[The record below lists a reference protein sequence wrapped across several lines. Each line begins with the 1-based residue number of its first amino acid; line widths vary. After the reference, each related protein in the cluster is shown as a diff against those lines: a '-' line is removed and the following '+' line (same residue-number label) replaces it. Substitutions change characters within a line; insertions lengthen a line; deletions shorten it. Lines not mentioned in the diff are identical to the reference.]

1 MRIDRLDGIRAVAIF
16 MVLLFH
22 QRSLAFGWT
31 GVDLFF
37 VLSGFLITGILR
49 KTRTNQN
56 YWSRFYSRRA
66 ARILP
71 PVLLLMFLYSLAAK
85 PQLPTI
91 LGYTLFAGNV
101 MNRTVYSKSVL
112 APLWSLAVEEHF
124 YLLWP
129 VVVLMFDRR
138 KLIIGLVALLVA
150 EPILRAALTPFTAS
164 NELFYYLT
172 PFRMDSLAAG
182 SLLALLTEGDV
193 TIPVQR
199 WAGWY
204 ALILASSSWVLH
216 HSIPSFG
223 RHGNSVGFNSLG
235 YSLVSA
241 TYLCLVACVLSL
253 KGGIANTV
261 LSWKPLTYLGRI
273 SYGAYLLDIP
283 VITSIDYVAQGSIQL
298 TTARRLLPI
307 DLVVIFGLAA
317 LSFHFIEQPIIRFAR
332 IRSEIIV
339 EGASVGGIPRTKTAA
354 LASPIQV
361 KRQK

>member
-1 MRIDRLDGIRAVAIF
+1 MRIDRLDGIRAVAVF

-22 QRSLAFGWT
+22 QRSFALGWT

-71 PVLLLMFLYSLAAK
+71 PVLLLMFLYCLAAK

-91 LGYTLFAGNV
+91 LGYTLFGGNV
-101 MNRTVYSKSVL
+101 MNLTVYGKSVL

-124 YLLWP
+124 YLVWP
-129 VVVLMFDRR
+129 IVVLMFDRR
-138 KLIIGLVALLVA
+138 KLIIVLIALLVA
-150 EPILRAALTPFTAS
+150 EPILRAALTPFTTS
-164 NELFYYLT
+164 NEPFYFLT

-193 TIPVQR
+193 AIPIR

-204 ALILASSSWVLH
+204 ALILASSLWVLH

-223 RHGNSVGFNSLG
+223 RHANSVGFNFLG

-241 TYLCLVACVLSL
+241 TYLCLVAWVLSL
-253 KGGIANTV
+253 NGGIANTV

-283 VITSIDYVAQGSIQL
+283 VIKSIDYIAQRSIQL

-317 LSFHFIEQPIIRFAR
+317 LSFHFIEQPIIRFVR
-332 IRSEIIV
+332 IRS
-339 EGASVGGIPRTKTAA
+339 
-354 LASPIQV
+354 
-361 KRQK
+361 

>member
-22 QRSLAFGWT
+22 QRSFAFGWT

-49 KTRTNQN
+49 RTRTNQN

-71 PVLLLMFLYSLAAK
+71 PVLLLMFVYCLAAK

-101 MNRTVYSKSVL
+101 MNRTVYGKSVL

-124 YLLWP
+124 YLVWP
-129 VVVLMFDRR
+129 IVVLMFDRR

-164 NELFYYLT
+164 NEPFYFLT

-193 TIPVQR
+193 AIPVR

-204 ALILASSSWVLH
+204 ALILASSLWVLH

-241 TYLCLVACVLSL
+241 TYLCLVAWVLSL
-253 KGGIANTV
+253 NGGIANTV

-283 VITSIDYVAQGSIQL
+283 VITSIDYIAQRSIQL

-332 IRSEIIV
+332 IRS
-339 EGASVGGIPRTKTAA
+339 
-354 LASPIQV
+354 
-361 KRQK
+361 